1 MKEWLKEKLTK
12 LLGLDEL
19 KKDIEEENKH
29 LRGRLQLV
37 EEMNRKIV
45 RDAQRVIVEGEAI
58 VKQFN
63 LSADINHY
71 ENHSWAVISIAGKP
85 EYVRFVDL
93 SNRDMR
99 EVHMFLKQFEGV
111 NKNVDSPLRHLKF

>member
-19 KKDIEEENKH
+19 RKEIEDENRE
-29 LRGRLQLV
+29 LRKELRIIDN
-37 EEMNRKIV
+37 MNRKIV
-45 RDAQRVIVEGEAI
+45 DDATRVITEGEAI
-58 VKQFN
+58 VRQFN